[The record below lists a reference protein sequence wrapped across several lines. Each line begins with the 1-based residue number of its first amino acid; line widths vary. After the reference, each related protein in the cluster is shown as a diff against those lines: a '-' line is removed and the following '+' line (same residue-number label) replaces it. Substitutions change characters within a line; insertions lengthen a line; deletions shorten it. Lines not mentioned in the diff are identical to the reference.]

1 MPIFK
6 LSVGMCVRVCVT
18 FVVFTDCESCTRP
31 ISANPGSMESGEYG
45 LTRGTC
51 FRGPTPQWVGWTVT
65 GPSLAGRLHS
75 LGFCWWVSSRKSHT
89 IRRRSHLRGVIS
101 TAPNLS
107 GSGRGLLAHA
117 PGSSSVSCCCN
128 RSVRL
133 NRHPTC
139 TLHMEVR
146 ELKLYFYP
154 AA

>member
-89 IRRRSHLRGVIS
+89 TRRRGHLRMAMS
-101 TAPNLS
+101 TVPDPS
-107 GSGRGLLAHA
+107 RSGRIDMLTSPVAAALADVATGAWVKSNHDMFLIR
-117 PGSSSVSCCCN
+117 GSVSL
-128 RSVRL
+128 SL
-133 NRHPTC
+133 IFAHPG
-139 TLHMEVR
+139 
-146 ELKLYFYP
+146 
-154 AA
+154 